1 VYWLLNSVLQCVAA
15 CCSVLQHAAVG
26 CSALQN
32 MAACCSVLQCVA
44 VCCSVHDLLSYSG
57 NVAWAS
63 AKGKLAGKDFV
74 GARAA
79 RQAAAQFYQKAGAE
93 VLGVC
98 ACTCVHVCARA
109 CVCVTVCMRLCVFVH
124 SCVCLSK
131 RLKLAFEC

>member
-1 VYWLLNSVLQCVAA
+1 MLQWVAVRCRLWQCVAVCCSVLQCVA
-15 CCSVLQHAAVG
+15 
-26 CSALQN
+26 
-32 MAACCSVLQCVA
+32 MFCSVLQCVA

-63 AKGKLAGKDFV
+63 AKGKLAGKDFL

-98 ACTCVHVCARA
+98 ACTRMHVCVRA
-109 CVCVTVCMRLCVFVH
+109 CVCVTMCMRLCVFVCF
-124 SCVCLSK
+124 CVCVSK
-131 RLKLAFEC
+131 RLKLKFEC